1 MKRILLLALT
11 AIIFPSCA
19 DETTKHVGPVSDSSQ
34 IPWNVPI
41 SGQGGGGQFSMLPQ
55 NQHRR

>member
-1 MKRILLLALT
+1 MKRILLLAL
-11 AIIFPSCA
+11 AAVVFPSCA
-19 DETTKHVGPVSDSSQ
+19 DETTKPVGPVTESSQ

-41 SGQGGGGQFSMLPQ
+41 NGQGGGGQFSMLPQ

>member
-11 AIIFPSCA
+11 IAAFPSCA
-19 DETTKHVGPVSDSSQ
+19 EQTKKPVGPVSDSSR
-34 IPWNVPI
+34 IPWNAPVA
-41 SGQGGGGQFSMLPQ
+41 GQGGGGQFGMMPQ